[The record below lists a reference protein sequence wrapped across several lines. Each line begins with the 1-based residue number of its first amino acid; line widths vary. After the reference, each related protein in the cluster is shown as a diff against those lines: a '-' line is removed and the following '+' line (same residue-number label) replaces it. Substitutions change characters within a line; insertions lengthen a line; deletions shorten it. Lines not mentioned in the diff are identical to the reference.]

1 MSKEAVLK
9 VKEAE
14 LRATAIVDDAYNKAA
29 KMVNDAESLSA
40 KTCAEFE
47 QKIKADYKSRID
59 EVKKNAQEIIDKNNA
74 DDEKKYAVYEQMAQT
89 HMNEAVKLI
98 VQGVISECQ

>member
-14 LRATAIVDDAYNKAA
+14 LRATTIVEDAHGKAA
-29 KMVNDAESLSA
+29 KMVNDAENSVA
-40 KTCAEFE
+40 KSCLEFE
-47 QKIKADYKSRID
+47 HQVKADYRSRID
-59 EVKKNAQEIIDKNNA
+59 EVRKNAQELIDKNNA
-74 DDEKKYAVYEQMAQT
+74 DDEKKYAVYEQIAQT
-89 HMNEAVKLI
+89 HMNEAVRLI